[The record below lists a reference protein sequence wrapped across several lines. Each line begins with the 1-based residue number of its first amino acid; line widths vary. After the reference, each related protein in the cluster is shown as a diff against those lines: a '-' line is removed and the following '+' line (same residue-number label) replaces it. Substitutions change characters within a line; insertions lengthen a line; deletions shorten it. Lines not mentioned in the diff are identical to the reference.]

1 MLNDDVAPYQNVV
14 VKEFTSSAVNEDWN
28 LYFKFLYKFPTCLC
42 SYCCYLLTIVV
53 LLLFQNQKFNCNTIF
68 TWMNY
73 PACLVSLVLFVKLH
87 LIIRLCN
94 LSNEIIDNYSFQ
106 QKRVNC
112 SKVSGYQ
119 QRNTDQRGPSDSRT
133 THYSLPEGQH
143 SMVQRKR
150 QQASLVVLQ
159 RWTPRDD
166 LVVG

>member
-1 MLNDDVAPYQNVV
+1 M
-14 VKEFTSSAVNEDWN
+14 
-28 LYFKFLYKFPTCLC
+28 YKFPTCLC
-42 SYCCYLLTIVV
+42 FYCCYLLTIVV

-73 PACLVSLVLFVKLH
+73 PACLVSLVPFVNLH

-106 QKRVNC
+106 RKRVNC

-119 QRNTDQRGPSDSRT
+119 QRNTDQRGPPDSGT

-143 SMVQRKR
+143 SMARRKR

-166 LVVG
+166 LVAG

>member
-1 MLNDDVAPYQNVV
+1 M
-14 VKEFTSSAVNEDWN
+14 
-28 LYFKFLYKFPTCLC
+28 YKFPTCLC
-42 SYCCYLLTIVV
+42 FYCCYLLTIVV

-73 PACLVSLVLFVKLH
+73 PACLVSLVPFVNLH

-106 QKRVNC
+106 RKRVNC

-119 QRNTDQRGPSDSRT
+119 QRNTDQRGPSDSGT
-133 THYSLPEGQH
+133 TH
-143 SMVQRKR
+143 SMARRKR

-166 LVVG
+166 LVAG